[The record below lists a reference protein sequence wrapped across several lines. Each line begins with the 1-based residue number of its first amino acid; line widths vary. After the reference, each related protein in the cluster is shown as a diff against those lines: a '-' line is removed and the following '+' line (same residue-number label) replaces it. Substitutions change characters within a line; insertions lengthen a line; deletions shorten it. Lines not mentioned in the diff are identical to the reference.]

1 MSLAKVAG
9 ADFSRAFLNQVE
21 LNKSRP
27 SVRVLRVIADRL
39 GTPVDYLL
47 DGSTPSLDRE
57 IALEKARLELA
68 RGDLRRC
75 LSVIEPALDAREWPL
90 GVDARLCAGEAML
103 GLGRGE
109 EATRLLEEQR
119 SRHRRPR
126 RRLPAAAARR
136 HPRRRHPPARCRGPR
151 PAGRRPAAGRRG
163 RGRPGALPGRPDPPR
178 RLGRLQPGREG
189 EGRGRRDLGRRDLE
203 DDLGVSREH
212 DVARV
217 AGVGLAVD
225 EHDQLLVL
233 GQHRRTDLGAAERLP
248 PDVEDVAQ
256 RELAGRRSLWAP
268 RCG

>member
-1 MSLAKVAG
+1 MMADRDAGESLGDRVRKLRMERGMSLAKVAG

-57 IALEKARLELA
+57 IALEKARLALA

-103 GLGRGE
+103 RLGRGE

-119 SRHRRPR
+119 AAIAAHDDKHRLQ
-126 RRLPAAAARR
+126 RLGAILAGGSHRLDAEGHARLAVALLRDGDGAAALEHFRTARI
-136 HPRRRHPPARCRGPR
+136 
-151 PAGRRPAAGRRG
+151 
-163 RGRPGALPGRPDPPR
+163 L
-178 RLGRLQPGREG
+178 LGG
-189 EGRGRRDLGRRDLE
+189 
-203 DDLGVSREH
+203 
-212 DVARV
+212 
-217 AGVGLAVD
+217 
-225 EHDQLLVL
+225 
-233 GQHRRTDLGAAERLP
+233 
-248 PDVEDVAQ
+248 
-256 RELAGRRSLWAP
+256 
-268 RCG
+268 